1 MLLGLLLLL
10 PWPSLAAAQVE
21 IELTVAKNEVVVG
34 ENFEVVLLLKRLG
47 QGNEINLGA
56 IPIPGIDS
64 FQQFGSSQ
72 STNMSIA
79 NGNSAIVYELR
90 KTLAAK
96 NEGEYRIGPVKLQG
110 TDGAGQVFDFVSNEI
125 VITVKKATL
134 FSGGSKEASRSRDEI
149 SQKGID
155 RRVLNIL
162 AAFIGLGLILYMRGG
177 KFRDYL
183 EEKILRKKE
192 AGGESE
198 QLTKTETVRLPD
210 ANEPDFYPKI
220 ASLVR
225 AHLIRREKGTSEVM
239 TTSELLAQLK
249 EIKYYRASEAT
260 EVLQACDAN
269 RYAHA
274 EGDRARIIEL
284 ADKILRT

>member
-1 MLLGLLLLL
+1 MLLGLLFLL

-21 IELTVAKNEVVVG
+21 IELSVAKKEVVVG
-34 ENFEVVLLLKRLG
+34 ESFEVVLSLKRLG

-72 STNMSIA
+72 STNMSIV

-125 VITVKKATL
+125 IMTVKKASI
-134 FSGGSKEASRSRDEI
+134 FSNGEKETAQRTSESG
-149 SQKGID
+149 QKGID
-155 RRVLNIL
+155 RGLLNVL
-162 AAFIGLGLILYMRGG
+162 AALIGLGLILYMRGG
-177 KFRDYL
+177 RFRDYL
-183 EEKILRKKE
+183 DEKILRKKE
-192 AGGESE
+192 PGSESE
-198 QLTKTETVRLPD
+198 QLTKTETARLPD
-210 ANEPDFYPKI
+210 ADEPDFYPKI
-220 ASLVR
+220 AALVR
-225 AHLIRREKGTSEVM
+225 AHLIRREKGMSEVM
-239 TTSELLAQLK
+239 TTSELLAQLR
-249 EIKYYRASEAT
+249 ESKYYRASEAT